1 MGDNNELSNEFYR
14 TLQRF
19 HNCKP
24 KFKGNGDLA
33 NVEFFMLMG
42 LSMLLDMEECKEKE
56 EKGVTLGEVMKTS
69 GMSVSAAS
77 KKISILEKKGYV
89 ERRPSRTDRR
99 NIYITLTEKGK
110 EICEKEKEKK
120 RCFIEKLIS
129 RMGDEDMGQLLA
141 LSNRAFDIMEN
152 IDHEQKTTNRE

>member
-1 MGDNNELSNEFYR
+1 MGENNKLTNEFYR

-42 LSMLLDMEECKEKE
+42 LSMLLDMKECE
-56 EKGVTLGEVMKTS
+56 EKGVTLGEIMKTS

-89 ERRPSRTDRR
+89 ERRPSKDDRR
-99 NIYITLTEKGK
+99 FVTLNLLPKGQERFEIIEHDMYFKFKDVFEQIAPDKQEQVIEALKLYNEACLKVENEKY
-110 EICEKEKEKK
+110 
-120 RCFIEKLIS
+120 
-129 RMGDEDMGQLLA
+129 D
-141 LSNRAFDIMEN
+141 
-152 IDHEQKTTNRE
+152 

>member
-1 MGDNNELSNEFYR
+1 MGENNKLTNEFYR

-42 LSMLLDMEECKEKE
+42 LSMLLDMKECE
-56 EKGVTLGEVMKTS
+56 EKGVTLGEIMKTS

-89 ERRPSRTDRR
+89 ERRPSKTDRR
-99 NIYITLTEKGK
+99 NIYISLTSKGK
-110 EICEKEKEKK
+110 LICQKEKEKK
-120 RCFIEKLIS
+120 RLFIEQLIAQ
-129 RMGDEDMGQLLA
+129 MGDEDMGQLLA
-141 LSNRAFDIMEN
+141 LSNRAFDILEN
-152 IDHEQKTTNRE
+152 IDQEQKNTD